1 MGFGRCKFKKKYT
14 RTETKKSV
22 ENGNELSNVTTTTTV
37 EEDCW
42 CTRFNTTSPDPKF
55 YAPCGNCNHPY
66 EEHY

>member
-1 MGFGRCKFKKKYT
+1 MLIKNGEILSFMLK
-14 RTETKKSV
+14 TKKSV